1 MAEAAR
7 ENGVGELASRCVA
20 VMCLPVLMG
29 TCERERA
36 TGDKKSTRHTV
47 SHRPLKEK
55 GGPKTLRRAKEAR
68 RRRPQSLEGSRSV
81 PSVPLSP
88 RAPRPTGP
96 PRTGAPRRCVPAAY
110 VRPDSR
116 VRTRVSHGAKA
127 CAWPSVAHGHWQS
140 QRALVA
146 SAHSG
151 AYCLTYSSTLTP
163 CPVCRE
169 SERLSF

>member
-55 GGPKTLRRAKEAR
+55 GGPNATKGKRGAE
-68 RRRPQSLEGSRSV
+68 
-81 PSVPLSP
+81 
-88 RAPRPTGP
+88 
-96 PRTGAPRRCVPAAY
+96 GAPRA
-110 VRPDSR
+110 
-116 VRTRVSHGAKA
+116 
-127 CAWPSVAHGHWQS
+127 
-140 QRALVA
+140 
-146 SAHSG
+146 
-151 AYCLTYSSTLTP
+151 
-163 CPVCRE
+163 
-169 SERLSF
+169 